1 MLRSAVVAVAAA
13 GLAAM
18 VPAAT
23 PLAATLTL
31 TGQRA
36 ELTGA
41 LGYEGGPYPG
51 GFHPTSGSVEVSFI
65 SQPLMLNEEV
75 GRSGHF
81 SIPLSP
87 GRYTVT
93 GCGPSASDGSASRL
107 CSTPKTITLT
117 SGEVRHIELV
127 WAYAP

>member
-1 MLRSAVVAVAAA
+1 MLRSTLIAVAAA
-13 GLAAM
+13 SLAAM

-23 PLAATLTL
+23 PLAATLTPA
-31 TGQRA
+31 GQPA
-36 ELTGA
+36 ELIGW

-51 GFHPTSGSVEVSFI
+51 GFHPTSGSVEVFFS
-65 SQPLMLNEEV
+65 SQPLVLNEKV

-81 SIPLSP
+81 SISLSP
-87 GRYTVT
+87 GKYTVT
-93 GCGPSASDGSASRL
+93 GCCPSAPDGSTGRP

-117 SGEVRHIELV
+117 SVQVRHVELV